1 MRFSS
6 PGLYNIVSETVF
18 NFVEYCPA
26 WQISDIQ
33 LDFWCLWCQ
42 IAKCQTF
49 VASRCFVNPMG
60 STAGRVI
67 GILGSTCKQVQTMF
81 SWAFVTAKEHSS
93 WKFNKLIIN
102 GFLVVVWITYSISF
116 YSTHQNC
123 TVIRIVSLP
132 VSFCNI
138 PEKPCL
144 GPKSD

>member
-1 MRFSS
+1 
-6 PGLYNIVSETVF
+6 
-18 NFVEYCPA
+18 
-26 WQISDIQ
+26 
-33 LDFWCLWCQ
+33 
-42 IAKCQTF
+42 
-49 VASRCFVNPMG
+49 MG

-67 GILGSTCKQVQTMF
+67 GILGSTCKQVQTML
-81 SWAFVTAKEHSS
+81 SWAFVTAKEHSG
-93 WKFNKLIIN
+93 WKFNKYNSL
-102 GFLVVVWITYSISF
+102 LVVLEIWITYSISF